1 MTLYLNVYIIF
12 SQINTN
18 FQRESAALACRRFKG
33 KHSYDKI
40 AEMIHDI
47 HCEFKLD
54 AKKVVKVTTDNASNM
69 VKAFT
74 MFSQNN
80 QIDLDNN
87 DNDDSDD
94 DFIIQ
99 NITEGTTGDTDFMSD
114 IFLPVHQR
122 CASHTI
128 NLLITVDIKAA
139 LTGPSSGNSG
149 GNYSRSY
156 HSSFGKCSA
165 IWNLTSRSP
174 KAAETYADITG
185 KASSSPCVTR
195 WNSTFDCLNDLM
207 IVKQFLGSVCDA
219 LDLPKFKETDFEFL
233 AEYIECVKP
242 IAEALDRL
250 QGEKNCF
257 YGELLPVLLQTQK
270 NLQKLQYRHLKYCAK
285 LVIVLLEG
293 LYKRFSN
300 YFDFSSRVND
310 AILAAVSH
318 PFFKLRWVPK
328 ERKNDVKELLINE
341 AECLKKLNFVPKT
354 RNLINISEVTSTFFS
369 FEGGS
374 SSDESITNTSVKNTI
389 ELQCLQYLQD
399 EGTCLDML
407 NKFPIV
413 KEVFIKYNTALP
425 SSAPVER
432 LFSYGG
438 MIMRPNRRSM
448 HDDIFEKQLL
458 LKANSAFIK

>member
-1 MTLYLNVYIIF
+1 MLQHLTEILEETKYVC
-12 SQINTN
+12 TT
-18 FQRESAALACRRFKG
+18 A
-33 KHSYDKI
+33 
-40 AEMIHDI
+40 DI
-47 HCEFKLD
+47 WSSSKRSFLGITVHW
-54 AKKVVKVTTDNASNM
+54 KVVKVTTDNASNM
-69 VKAFT
+69 VKAFS
-74 MFSQNN
+74 MFSQKNP
-80 QIDLDNN
+80 IDLDNN
-87 DNDDSDD
+87 GNNDDSDD

-99 NITEGTTGDTDFMSD
+99 SITEGTTGDTDVISD

-139 LTGPSSGNSG
+139 LIGNSG
-149 GNYSRSY
+149 GSY
-156 HSSFGKCSA
+156 NRAHHSAFGKCSA
-165 IWNLTSRSP
+165 VWNLTSRSP
-174 KAAETYADITG
+174 KAAVTYADITG

-195 WNSTFDCLNDLM
+195 WNSSFDCLNDLM
-207 IVKQFLGSVCDA
+207 TVKQFLGSVCDA

-233 AEYIECVKP
+233 VADIECVKP

-250 QGEKNCF
+250 QGKKNCF
-257 YGELLPVLLQTQK
+257 YGELLPILLQTQK
-270 NLQKLQYRHLKYCAK
+270 SLQKLQHRHLKYCAK

-293 LYKRFSN
+293 LYKRFSD
-300 YFDFSSRVND
+300 YFDFSSRIND

-328 ERKNDVKELLINE
+328 ERKNSVKELLINE
-341 AECLKKLNFVPKT
+341 AESLLNSVPKT
-354 RNLINISEVTSTFFS
+354 HNSINISEVTSSFFP

-374 SSDESITNTSVKNTI
+374 SSDDSVTNTSVKNTI
-389 ELQCLQYLQD
+389 KLQCLQYLQNED
-399 EGTCLDML
+399 TSLDTL
-407 NKFPIV
+407 NNFPIV

-438 MIMRPNRRSM
+438 MIMRPNWRSM
-448 HDDIFEKQLL
+448 HDDTFEKQLL